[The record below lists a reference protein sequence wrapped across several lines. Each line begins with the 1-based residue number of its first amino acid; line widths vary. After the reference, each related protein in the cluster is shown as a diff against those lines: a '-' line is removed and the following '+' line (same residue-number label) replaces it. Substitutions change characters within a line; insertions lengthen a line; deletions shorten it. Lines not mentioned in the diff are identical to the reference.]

1 MVGRVVVDVN
11 GLRVSRPGAEVTT
24 ASAENLTFNSNN
36 GKYFAPLIKGA
47 FLSSSFNT
55 IYDSVS
61 GSSSSIFI
69 SKHEAYVDFGR
80 TLSYIPVALSMYFGI
95 DGPIAGQWVSEYDV
109 KVQGSSWSQ
118 QVSCLMVTQASR
130 LVFVAYRLRVAGG
143 PGYLAL
149 PNVSYVV
156 GRF

>member
-1 MVGRVVVDVN
+1 MVGRVLVDVN
-11 GLRVSRPGAEVTT
+11 GLRVSRPGVEVTT
-24 ASAENLTFNSNN
+24 ASAENLTFNSSN
-36 GKYFAPLIKGA
+36 GKYFAPFIKGS
-47 FLSSSFNT
+47 FSSSSFNT

-61 GSSSSIFI
+61 GSSSRIFI

-80 TLSYIPVALSMYFGI
+80 TLSYIPVALSMYYSN
-95 DGPIAGQWVSEYDV
+95 DAPIAGQWISEYDV
-109 KVQGSSWSQ
+109 RVQGSNWSQ
-118 QVSCLMVTQASR
+118 QVSCSMVTQTNR
-130 LVFVAYRLRVAGG
+130 LVFVAYRLRVANG